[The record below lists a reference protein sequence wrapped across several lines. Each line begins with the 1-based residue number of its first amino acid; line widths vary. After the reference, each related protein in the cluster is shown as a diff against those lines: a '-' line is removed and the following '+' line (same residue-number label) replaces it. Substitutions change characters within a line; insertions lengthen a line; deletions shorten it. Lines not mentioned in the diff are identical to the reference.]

1 MLLCFELNRDQW
13 GETDMADNDKTAYI
27 RSEREEN
34 SVKYIAKV
42 FNQPPAQITKAQY
55 NQIVKALREQDWR
68 NNDEDEQSVISRI
81 ISRSLIVES
90 DEG

>member
-1 MLLCFELNRDQW
+1 MGANRR
-13 GETDMADNDKTAYI
+13 GETAMTDKDKTAYI

-42 FNQPPAQITKAQY
+42 FHQPPAQITKAQY

-68 NNDEDEQSVISRI
+68 NNEEDEQSVISRI
-81 ISRSLIVES
+81 ISRSLTVEP
-90 DEG
+90 DEPDEA